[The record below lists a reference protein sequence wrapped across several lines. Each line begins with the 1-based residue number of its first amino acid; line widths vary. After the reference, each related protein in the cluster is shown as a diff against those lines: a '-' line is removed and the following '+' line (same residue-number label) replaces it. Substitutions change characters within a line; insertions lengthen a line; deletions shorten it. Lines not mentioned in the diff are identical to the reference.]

1 MALDS
6 NFTTD
11 DLKKFL
17 KGRINQYEMLTNSLL
32 EVFDKNPLSD
42 SINDIRAAINETT
55 EDIKNIQKL
64 INEKENE
71 KVKYS
76 FYDAIK
82 KPVEET
88 TAKKVSMFDIIRKD
102 KSGNDISKKNNEVIN
117 FLNTTTDCKE
127 NLDYCENI
135 IMANNFLVRFSGL
148 DVEEWLVKNVG
159 YLSQNQLGITILD
172 NVVNGRPIIADIN
185 SLINNDRKIGIII
198 DHLDKA
204 GKVIYSERF
213 HDCRIYNQIRND
225 LDYEND
231 EFSTITMMVSFKEVT
246 YETAH

>member
-1 MALDS
+1 
-6 NFTTD
+6 
-11 DLKKFL
+11 
-17 KGRINQYEMLTNSLL
+17 
-32 EVFDKNPLSD
+32 
-42 SINDIRAAINETT
+42 
-55 EDIKNIQKL
+55 
-64 INEKENE
+64 
-71 KVKYS
+71 
-76 FYDAIK
+76 
-82 KPVEET
+82 
-88 TAKKVSMFDIIRKD
+88 MFDTIRKD
-102 KSGNDISKKNNEVIN
+102 KSENDISKKNNEVIN

-148 DVEEWLVKNVG
+148 NVGEWLVKNVG

-231 EFSTITMMVSFKEVT
+231 DFSTITMMVSFKEVT